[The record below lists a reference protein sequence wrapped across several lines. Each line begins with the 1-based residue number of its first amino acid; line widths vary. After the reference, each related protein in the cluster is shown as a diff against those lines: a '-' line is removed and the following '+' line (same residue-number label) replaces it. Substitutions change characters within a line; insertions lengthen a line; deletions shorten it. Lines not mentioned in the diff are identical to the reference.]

1 MLKQLIASLIL
12 ANRIHPESTKQPS
25 NYPPEG
31 INPIQVGCIIEGR
44 VEPRDIIAGFYYL
57 AQRGYMIIREYELQ
71 HFEFEPVTPPVK
83 ESEDIK
89 TLYKAIFGNDNK
101 TVKLTEAKDRLVKA
115 IPQVETLTNKYVM
128 KKKNREVADLTE
140 QANEFRQML
149 ISTRG
154 KEAQNLLHKDSNYIY
169 KVLPYAYEFAI
180 TAKLASNFNIVDI
193 EPPTWYVPY
202 GVDDKYVFDVVVY
215 NSMLRNLPEELK
227 NTVFEELNIR
237 ARMGL

>member
-12 ANRIHPESTKQPS
+12 ANEKDTGSSNQPS

-31 INPIQVGCIIEGR
+31 VNPIQVGCIIDGR
-44 VEPRDIIAGFYYL
+44 VEERDIIAGFYYL

-71 HFEFEPVTPPVK
+71 HFEFESVTPPVK
-83 ESEDIK
+83 ESDDIK
-89 TLYKAIFGNDNK
+89 TLYKAIFGKDNK
-101 TVKLTEAKDRLVKA
+101 TVTLTEAKDRLVKA
-115 IPQVETLTNKYVM
+115 IPQVVTLTNKFVM
-128 KKKNREVADLTE
+128 RKKNREVADLTA
-140 QANEFRQML
+140 QANEFRKTL
-149 ISTRG
+149 ISTKG
-154 KEAQNLLHKDSNYIY
+154 KEAQNLLREDSNYIF

-180 TAKLASNFNIVDI
+180 TAKLASNFNIMDI
-193 EPPTWYVPY
+193 EPPTWYIPY

-227 NTVFEELNIR
+227 STVFEELNIR